1 MEKVIPGRWVNVG
14 FFRGKVVRVRN
25 FQGETYID
33 VEIDGVITGY
43 TLDQITVEEI

>member
-1 MEKVIPGRWVNVG
+1 MEKLIPGIWVNVG
-14 FFRGKVVRVRN
+14 FFRGKVIRVRN

-43 TLDQITVEEI
+43 TIDQITIEET